1 MIKIIEIKWAIKI
14 LRVINQISINN
25 LQIKLNL
32 ILINLMAQ
40 KHVLFKFIQDCINPK
55 SIYNNAY

>member
-25 LQIKLNL
+25 LQINLNL

-40 KHVLFKFIQDCINPK
+40 QFIIMHINKHLIMDMYIFKTM
-55 SIYNNAY
+55 